1 MDKNRKR
8 ENGKSRTA
16 RRWLAAALCFTA
28 VLAGVM
34 FAGCSDSEA
43 NPGVTGDGEQ
53 NYEVELYYV
62 NQAYVNEGDEAL
74 GHLMPEMDATIT
86 ATPGAVYLETLKA
99 LSQVPDGENYA
110 TMLRDNIK
118 VDGASL
124 DADGKTVTVDFV
136 SQGLSG
142 GSTEESLLV
151 EQIVRT
157 LTESFDQVEQVQFT
171 VDGAPADTLM
181 GHLDATVPYG
191 IQEVDNG
198 EGEDVEMVMPLYE

>member
-1 MDKNRKR
+1 MNRKR
-8 ENGKSRTA
+8 KSEIGRSRA
-16 RRWLAAALCFTA
+16 GRRWLAAALCFAA
-28 VLAGVM
+28 VLAGAM

-43 NPGVTGDGEQ
+43 NPGTLGDGEQ
-53 NYEVELYYV
+53 NYQVELYYV
-62 NQAYVNEGDEAL
+62 NQEYVNEGDESL

-99 LSQVPDGENYA
+99 LSQVPDGDNYT

-124 DADGKTVTVDFV
+124 DEDGKTVTVDFM

-157 LTESFDQVEQVQFT
+157 LTESFDQVERVRFT
-171 VDGAPADTLM
+171 VGGAPADTLM
-181 GHLDATVPYG
+181 GHLDTTVPYG
-191 IQEVDNG
+191 IQEVDGG